1 MLEFPT
7 TPQLN
12 ETVSYQGFSY
22 QWDGTKWVVP
32 LPPDPPSVPVFVSIG
47 APQPPLQT
55 GSLWFNI
62 NLSTLNVWAPR
73 PTGYEWT
80 QAISSADTVPFVI
93 VSVDEP
99 TGPIPGTLWYNPSNQ
114 DLKTWIIYEEP
125 GTWMTLIQDSS
136 LKTDPAVVIVSES
149 SPPYPTP
156 GLLWYKPSTF
166 SLSIWLNID
175 SAPVWQPLSATTS
188 TTGTTQGA
196 QGVQGTHPTMLWGY
210 ASPIQSGNKVYFSIS
225 GPLSYKE
232 SDASVPL
239 PFAGTLSNL
248 YVKLSG
254 YSRFRYTFEVMRNSI
269 PTGVKVTTS
278 VSEDYGQDLK
288 NLAEFAAGDTFSI
301 RSSPPDTPLASEYEV
316 NVQWTARF
324 DPT

>member
-1 MLEFPT
+1 
-7 TPQLN
+7 
-12 ETVSYQGFSY
+12 
-22 QWDGTKWVVP
+22 
-32 LPPDPPSVPVFVSIG
+32 
-47 APQPPLQT
+47 
-55 GSLWFNI
+55 
-62 NLSTLNVWAPR
+62 
-73 PTGYEWT
+73 
-80 QAISSADTVPFVI
+80 
-93 VSVDEP
+93 
-99 TGPIPGTLWYNPSNQ
+99 
-114 DLKTWIIYEEP
+114 
-125 GTWMTLIQDSS
+125 
-136 LKTDPAVVIVSES
+136 
-149 SPPYPTP
+149 
-156 GLLWYKPSTF
+156 
-166 SLSIWLNID
+166 
-175 SAPVWQPLSATTS
+175 
-188 TTGTTQGA
+188 
-196 QGVQGTHPTMLWGY
+196 MLWGY